1 MKKYTYQAKTFE
13 EAKNQAMSDLME
25 QEENL
30 YIKEIESTNKLFNKK
45 SVIEVIK
52 KDDVVEAIK
61 ELIKGIVT
69 DMGLTVNME
78 VKKREDSLN
87 ITLYTDNNAVLIGKN
102 ARTLD
107 ALTTVIKQSLYK
119 DLGESYKFVLDIGEY
134 KQKREWNLEKMAKS
148 IAREVAKTKVEA
160 KLEPMNSYERRIIHN
175 TLGQNKK
182 VYTDAGMD
190 KTISTLD
197 YSLSDRI
204 HTMKN
209 KWNNLVSN
217 DKEAALVKKILQ
229 DLNSMKTV
237 FDLTYKNIPV
247 SEISEIVKASI
258 PEQYTLCE
266 SPKFSYSPF
275 ESHEYDS
282 FFTSINSNRLESI
295 IINLLQNSCSAIE
308 RYFYSLPI
316 EKMMQYQGY
325 IKLSTNIEQREG
337 KLYYTITL
345 EDNGG
350 GFPEPEKIYKVPI
363 TSSDKSNG
371 ERKGAGT
378 LYINTFVRRM
388 NGFIEA
394 SNVVLPDNMIGAKTT
409 IYFLLNKEVNNE

>member
-13 EAKNQAMSDLME
+13 EAKNQAMADLME

-107 ALTTVIKQSLYK
+107 ALTTIIKQSLYK

-182 VYTDAGMD
+182 VYT
-190 KTISTLD
+190 
-197 YSLSDRI
+197 
-204 HTMKN
+204 
-209 KWNNLVSN
+209 
-217 DKEAALVKKILQ
+217 
-229 DLNSMKTV
+229 
-237 FDLTYKNIPV
+237 
-247 SEISEIVKASI
+247 
-258 PEQYTLCE
+258 E
-266 SPKFSYSPF
+266 SVGEEPNRCVVIKPK
-275 ESHEYDS
+275 DV
-282 FFTSINSNRLESI
+282 
-295 IINLLQNSCSAIE
+295 IE
-308 RYFYSLPI
+308 
-316 EKMMQYQGY
+316 
-325 IKLSTNIEQREG
+325 N
-337 KLYYTITL
+337 
-345 EDNGG
+345 
-350 GFPEPEKIYKVPI
+350 
-363 TSSDKSNG
+363 
-371 ERKGAGT
+371 
-378 LYINTFVRRM
+378 
-388 NGFIEA
+388 
-394 SNVVLPDNMIGAKTT
+394 
-409 IYFLLNKEVNNE
+409 

>member
-13 EAKNQAMSDLME
+13 EAKSQAMADLME

-69 DMGLTVNME
+69 DMGLTANME

-119 DLGESYKFVLDIGEY
+119 DLGEPYKFVLDIGEY

-148 IAREVAKTKVEA
+148 IAREVAKTQVEA

-182 VYTDAGMD
+182 VYT
-190 KTISTLD
+190 
-197 YSLSDRI
+197 
-204 HTMKN
+204 
-209 KWNNLVSN
+209 
-217 DKEAALVKKILQ
+217 
-229 DLNSMKTV
+229 
-237 FDLTYKNIPV
+237 
-247 SEISEIVKASI
+247 
-258 PEQYTLCE
+258 E
-266 SPKFSYSPF
+266 SVGEEPNRCVVIKPK
-275 ESHEYDS
+275 DV
-282 FFTSINSNRLESI
+282 
-295 IINLLQNSCSAIE
+295 IE
-308 RYFYSLPI
+308 
-316 EKMMQYQGY
+316 
-325 IKLSTNIEQREG
+325 N
-337 KLYYTITL
+337 
-345 EDNGG
+345 
-350 GFPEPEKIYKVPI
+350 
-363 TSSDKSNG
+363 
-371 ERKGAGT
+371 
-378 LYINTFVRRM
+378 
-388 NGFIEA
+388 
-394 SNVVLPDNMIGAKTT
+394 
-409 IYFLLNKEVNNE
+409 